1 MEEER
6 MCVFCV
12 VAIVCVLYLLYL
24 RSSPSLSLF
33 RFWSMR
39 FFLTKTK
46 SLKATLERF
55 MDALFHRFGVPR
67 PSDSGTDDD
76 DDDGDDRSDDIGTS
90 RDSIADRVAAVER
103 RLSFLEDDVL
113 DLEQSRALLLATT
126 SVVFLGTFALCL
138 AGFRGVFR

>member
-1 MEEER
+1 
-6 MCVFCV
+6 MCFVF
-12 VAIVCVLYLLYL
+12 IVPTFIAV
-24 RSSPSLSLF
+24 SLALVSL
-33 RFWSMR
+33 FWSMR
-39 FFLTKTK
+39 FFLLTKTK
-46 SLKATLERF
+46 SLKATLER

-76 DDDGDDRSDDIGTS
+76 DGDDRSDDIGTP

-103 RLSFLEDDVL
+103 RLFFLEEDVL

-138 AGFRGVFR
+138 AGFRGVLR

>member
-1 MEEER
+1 

-24 RSSPSLSLF
+24 RSSPSLSRSF
-33 RFWSMR
+33 RFFGR
-39 FFLTKTK
+39 CVFFSSKTK
-46 SLKATLERF
+46 SLKATLER

-76 DDDGDDRSDDIGTS
+76 DGDDRSDDIGTP

-103 RLSFLEDDVL
+103 RLSFLEEDVL

-126 SVVFLGTFALCL
+126 SVVFLGTFALCV
-138 AGFRGVFR
+138 AGFRGVLR

>member
-1 MEEER
+1 

-24 RSSPSLSLF
+24 RSSPSLSRSF
-33 RFWSMR
+33 RFFGR
-39 FFLTKTK
+39 CVFFLLTKTK

-67 PSDSGTDDD
+67 PSGSGTDDD

>member
-1 MEEER
+1 
-6 MCVFCV
+6 MCILCRCKCMCFVF
-12 VAIVCVLYLLYL
+12 IVPTFIAV
-24 RSSPSLSLF
+24 SLALVSLF
-33 RFWSMR
+33 WSVR
-39 FFLTKTK
+39 FFLLTKTK
-46 SLKATLERF
+46 SLKATLER

-76 DDDGDDRSDDIGTS
+76 DGDDRSDDIGTP

-103 RLSFLEDDVL
+103 RLSFLEEDVL

-138 AGFRGVFR
+138 AGFRGVLR

>member
-1 MEEER
+1 
-6 MCVFCV
+6 MCFVF
-12 VAIVCVLYLLYL
+12 IVPTFIAV
-24 RSSPSLSLF
+24 SLALVSLF
-33 RFWSMR
+33 WLMR
-39 FFLTKTK
+39 FFLLTKTK
-46 SLKATLERF
+46 SLKATLER

-76 DDDGDDRSDDIGTS
+76 DGDDRSEDIGTP

>member
-1 MEEER
+1 
-6 MCVFCV
+6 MCFVF
-12 VAIVCVLYLLYL
+12 IVPTFIAV
-24 RSSPSLSLF
+24 SLALVSLF
-33 RFWSMR
+33 WSVR
-39 FFLTKTK
+39 FFLLTKTK
-46 SLKATLERF
+46 SLKATLER

-76 DDDGDDRSDDIGTS
+76 DGDDRSDDIGTP

-103 RLSFLEDDVL
+103 RLSFLEEDVL

-138 AGFRGVFR
+138 AGFRGLLR

>member
-1 MEEER
+1 

-76 DDDGDDRSDDIGTS
+76 DGDDRSDDIGTP

-103 RLSFLEDDVL
+103 RLSFLEEDVL

-138 AGFRGVFR
+138 AGFRGVLR

>member
-1 MEEER
+1 
-6 MCVFCV
+6 MCILCRCNCMCFVFIVPTFIAVSLV
-12 VAIVCVLYLLYL
+12 VSLLV
-24 RSSPSLSLF
+24 F
-33 RFWSMR
+33 F

-67 PSDSGTDDD
+67 PSGSGTDDD

>member
-1 MEEER
+1 
-6 MCVFCV
+6 
-12 VAIVCVLYLLYL
+12 
-24 RSSPSLSLF
+24 
-33 RFWSMR
+33 MR
-39 FFLTKTK
+39 FFLLTKTK
-46 SLKATLERF
+46 SFKATLER

-76 DDDGDDRSDDIGTS
+76 GDDRSNDIGTPQ
-90 RDSIADRVAAVER
+90 DSIADRIDRVER

>member
-1 MEEER
+1 
-6 MCVFCV
+6 MCILCRCNCMCFVF
-12 VAIVCVLYLLYL
+12 IVPTFIAV
-24 RSSPSLSLF
+24 SLALVSL
-33 RFWSMR
+33 FWSMR
-39 FFLTKTK
+39 FFPHKNK
-46 SLKATLERF
+46 VLESDTRAF

-76 DDDGDDRSDDIGTS
+76 DDDGDDRSDDIGTP

-103 RLSFLEDDVL
+103 RLSFLEEDVL

-138 AGFRGVFR
+138 AGFRGVLR

>member
-1 MEEER
+1 
-6 MCVFCV
+6 MCILCRCNCMCFVF
-12 VAIVCVLYLLYL
+12 IVPTFIAV
-24 RSSPSLSLF
+24 SLALVSL
-33 RFWSMR
+33 FWSMR
-39 FFLTKTK
+39 FFLLTKTK